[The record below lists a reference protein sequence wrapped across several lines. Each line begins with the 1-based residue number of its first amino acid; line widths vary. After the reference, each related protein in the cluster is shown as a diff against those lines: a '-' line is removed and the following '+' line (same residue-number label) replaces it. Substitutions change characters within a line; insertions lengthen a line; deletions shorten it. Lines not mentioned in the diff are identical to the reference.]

1 MNSFSELTSEGKYW
15 IGYLLADGSVSGNR
29 LSLTSIDLEVVEKFK
44 SFVGFDKDIKEIDP
58 KEKCI
63 RGKNFVSGTIYT
75 YGFSDKDMVSIL
87 SSYGLVENKTHIAL
101 APELLKADRDFW
113 LGYAEGNGHY
123 NIDSSGR
130 SVFEITS
137 GSEVLCQQFL
147 DYCKSLIPI
156 SKVNVTKEGS
166 KNAFRVRFC
175 GKYGAYILRH
185 LYQNAQP
192 IMTRKYNKAAEI
204 IKLYA
209 EELAVL
215 DSIPICKQCSGKRT
229 VKDGKS
235 KGGGQRYQCRD
246 CKIKFVPIELQVK
259 SGRKPLSLNLPI
271 KELVFA

>member
-1 MNSFSELTSEGKYW
+1 MNSFSELTSEAKYW
-15 IGYLLADGSVSGNR
+15 IGYLLADGSVGRGR
-29 LSLTSIDLEVVEKFK
+29 LSLTSIDLEVIESFK
-44 SFVGFDKDIKEIDP
+44 SFAAVGNDIREIDP

-63 RGKNFVSGTIYT
+63 RGKNFVSSTIYE
-75 YGFSDKDMVSIL
+75 YGFSDKETLSLL
-87 SSYGLVENKTHIAL
+87 SSYGMVENKTHIAR
-101 APELLKADRDFW
+101 APELLKLDRDFW
-113 LGYAEGNGHY
+113 RGYVEGNGCIL
-123 NIDSSGR
+123 IDGNNKA
-130 SVFEITS
+130 VFEISS

-185 LYQNAQP
+185 LYQDTQP

-204 IKLYA
+204 IDLYT

-215 DSIPICKQCSGKRT
+215 DSIPTCKRCKGKRT
-229 VKDGKS
+229 VKDGKGS
-235 KGGGQRYQCRD
+235 AGAQRYQCRD
-246 CKIKFVPIELQVK
+246 CKIKFIPIELQTKV
-259 SGRKPLSLNLPI
+259 GRKPMSLNVAI